1 MLRTKQVVLQVFYG
15 IYNLEGLVIG
25 SSLFI
30 YFLYN
35 NNILMNYQR
44 AEAAVGAAIAE
55 SLRIGVKMQIAVLDE
70 GGHLVAFARMDGA
83 WLGSADI
90 ALKVRF
96 YLLRTRKS

>member
-1 MLRTKQVVLQVFYG
+1 
-15 IYNLEGLVIG
+15 
-25 SSLFI
+25 
-30 YFLYN
+30 
-35 NNILMNYQR
+35 MNYQR

-96 YLLRTRKS
+96 YLLTKNQKIMSFFIIFLTN

>member
-1 MLRTKQVVLQVFYG
+1 
-15 IYNLEGLVIG
+15 
-25 SSLFI
+25 
-30 YFLYN
+30 
-35 NNILMNYQR
+35 MNYQR

-55 SLRIGVKMQIAVLDE
+55 SLKIGVKMQIAVLDE

-96 YLLRTRKS
+96 YLLKENHFFFHHFFLLTKTKNLTYAW

>member
-1 MLRTKQVVLQVFYG
+1 
-15 IYNLEGLVIG
+15 
-25 SSLFI
+25 
-30 YFLYN
+30 
-35 NNILMNYQR
+35 MNYQR

-96 YLLRTRKS
+96 YLLRSRKS

>member
-1 MLRTKQVVLQVFYG
+1 MLRTKQVVLQDFYG

-25 SSLFI
+25 SSLF
-30 YFLYN
+30 
-35 NNILMNYQR
+35 NIFCTIIISLMNYQR